1 LQGHLHLAGLQVA
14 ARGLQRQIT
23 GATPHPSLGCPLG
36 QALEDGCG
44 LLILSCLEQALSA
57 V

>member
-1 LQGHLHLAGLQVA
+1 LQGQVHLTGLQIA

-36 QALEDGCG
+36 QAFEDGRG
-44 LLILSCLEQALSA
+44 FLILSCLEQALSA